1 MLNIAG
7 IVVAAAATTT
17 SVYNKDST
25 DISNDEDISNSSS
38 SRSVIRADHNDK
50 DKDKDKDNDNDN
62 DNNKVQVELYYE
74 SQCPDCRNIIFGSF
88 YEAYQADNI
97 LDMVDI
103 TFIPYGNAKEVS
115 SQPNPG
121 SGFYEFQCQHGES
134 ECVYNIIETCA
145 INKIK
150 DDLKKFKYINC
161 IEHNNDSR
169 EVHQDYYQIALDCAL
184 DVDLDLDLDIE
195 IIEEIQFCS
204 ISKEGNEL
212 EHKMALKT
220 NNLDP
225 KHEFVPHIVVNGIHN
240 DEIQNDI
247 IDSLLNF
254 VCKTYKGIN
263 KSSSCPSTTTTTTTS
278 TYSSSILEKKDHSS
292 LDDEDE
298 VADTKK
304 KSLNNDDA
312 TTTTTTATT
321 IAAIASY
328 TGSLYQQA

>member
-17 SVYNKDST
+17 SVYKDST

-38 SRSVIRADHNDK
+38 SRSEIRADHNDK
-50 DKDKDKDNDNDN
+50 DKDKNKDNDNDN
-62 DNNKVQVELYYE
+62 DSNNNKVQVELYYE

-115 SQPNPG
+115 SQPNPE

-312 TTTTTTATT
+312 TTTTTATT

>member
-1 MLNIAG
+1 M
-7 IVVAAAATTT
+7 
-17 SVYNKDST
+17 
-25 DISNDEDISNSSS
+25 
-38 SRSVIRADHNDK
+38 
-50 DKDKDKDNDNDN
+50 
-62 DNNKVQVELYYE
+62 
-74 SQCPDCRNIIFGSF
+74 
-88 YEAYQADNI
+88 
-97 LDMVDI
+97 
-103 TFIPYGNAKEVS
+103 
-115 SQPNPG
+115 
-121 SGFYEFQCQHGES
+121 
-134 ECVYNIIETCA
+134 
-145 INKIK
+145 
-150 DDLKKFKYINC
+150 
-161 IEHNNDSR
+161 
-169 EVHQDYYQIALDCAL
+169 
-184 DVDLDLDLDIE
+184 DLDLDIE

-312 TTTTTTATT
+312 TTTTTTTTTTATT